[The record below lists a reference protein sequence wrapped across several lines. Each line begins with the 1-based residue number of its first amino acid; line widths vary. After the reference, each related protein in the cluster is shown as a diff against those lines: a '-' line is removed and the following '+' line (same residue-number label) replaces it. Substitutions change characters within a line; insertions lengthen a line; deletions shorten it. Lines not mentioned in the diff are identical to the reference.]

1 MLINK
6 EDLIDLSSHFPD
18 SISKQEQVVTCF
30 AEKHL

>member
-18 SISKQEQVVTCF
+18 TLSMSPSHQES
-30 AEKHL
+30 EG